1 MPAFQQ
7 VKVLL
12 DDRYKKHNR
21 PDFIAN
27 DPVVI
32 PHGFTRPQDIEIA
45 GLFAAILAWGQRV
58 TIIRKCRE
66 LLARMDQAPYDFIRN
81 HQETDLKSLLGF
93 KHRTFNDTDL
103 LYLVSF
109 LHEFYGQYHSLEDAF
124 TGSGT
129 ITNQKLRLEHFYN
142 TVFSLPDAPH
152 RTRKHISTPARKSAC
167 KRLNMYLRWM
177 VRQDD
182 RGVDFGIWHTIKPA
196 DLVCPCDVHVGRVAR
211 KLGLITRPQTD
222 WEAAR
227 ELTAHL
233 QLLDPQD
240 PVKYDFALFGLG
252 VEEKF

>member
-1 MPAFQQ
+1 MYASAQ
-7 VKVLL
+7 VKALL
-12 DDRYKKHNR
+12 DDRYEKYNR

-66 LLARMDQAPYDFIRN
+66 LLARMDQAPYDFICN
-81 HQETDLKSLLGF
+81 HGDEDLKALLGF

-109 LHEFYGQYHSLEDAF
+109 LHDFYRQHASLEEAF
-124 TGSGT
+124 TNAGRLT
-129 ITNQKLRLEHFYN
+129 DQKLRLEHFYN
-142 TVFSLPDAPH
+142 TVFSLPHAPH

-167 KRLNMYLRWM
+167 KRVNMYLRWM

-182 RGVDFGIWHTIKPA
+182 CGVDFGIWRTMKPA
-196 DLVCPCDVHVGRVAR
+196 DLVCPCDVHVARVAR

-233 QLLDPQD
+233 QQLDPRD

-252 VEEKF
+252 IEEKF

>member
-1 MPAFQQ
+1 MFASAQ
-7 VKVLL
+7 VKALL
-12 DDRYKKHNR
+12 DDRYNKYNQT
-21 PDFIAN
+21 DFIAN

-32 PHGFTRPQDIEIA
+32 PHGFALPQDIEIA

-66 LLARMDQAPYDFIRN
+66 LLARMDNAPYDFIRH
-81 HQETDLKSLLGF
+81 HQDDDLKALLGF

-109 LHEFYGQYHSLEDAF
+109 LHDFYRQHTSLEAAF
-124 TGSGT
+124 TGAGT
-129 ITNQKLRLEHFYN
+129 ITDQQQRLEHFYN
-142 TVFSLPDAPH
+142 AVFSLPDAPH

-167 KRLNMYLRWM
+167 KRVNMYLRWM
-177 VRQDD
+177 VRHDD
-182 RGVDFGIWHTIKPA
+182 QGVDFGIWQTIKPA
-196 DLVCPCDVHVGRVAR
+196 DLVCPCDVHVVRVAR

-222 WEAAR
+222 WLAAC

-233 QLLDPQD
+233 RLLDPLD

-252 VEEKF
+252 IEEKY